1 MEHGA
6 LPAARKPGLR
16 LRASGQPTA
25 APGAAARGMFG
36 LPILVAVL
44 CAGLAVPPPA
54 SALELRMLAREGLA
68 REAADPNSAVV
79 ATVPAGTPLRLV
91 REVPAWYLV
100 ELPAGNGTPAR
111 RGYVSFSDA
120 EWIAECDPRAAR
132 QLGPGDVFRDCDV
145 APEMVVVPA
154 GSFRMGSPPSE
165 ARRRA
170 HEGPQ
175 RQVTIP
181 EPFAVGRFEVTFEEL
196 EACVRMG
203 GCDGVVA
210 DDESFGRGRRP
221 VLNIR
226 WPDARRYARW
236 LSDLTGEHYRLPTEA
251 EWEYAARA
259 GSTAARYWEDEAE
272 SCKYMNGYDEA
283 GYAFH
288 GFVFDFVERIPCDDG
303 HAGTA
308 PVGSFAPNAFGLY
321 DMIGN
326 ADELTQDCY
335 NPDYSGGPVDGSAWR
350 SGLCVLRIAR
360 GGSWFHGL
368 ARNRFASRDRK
379 PAGFA
384 TSTSGFRVVRDLE

>member
-1 MEHGA
+1 MEHGT
-6 LPAARKPGLR
+6 LPTARKPGLR
-16 LRASGQPTA
+16 SRARATVRR
-25 APGAAARGMFG
+25 GAGAVARGMFG

-44 CAGLAVPPPA
+44 CAGLAAPPPA

-91 REVPAWYLV
+91 REVPAWYLI

-120 EWIAECDPRAAR
+120 EWIADCDPRAAR

-145 APEMVVVPA
+145 APEMVVIPA

-236 LSDLTGEHYRLPTEA
+236 LSDLTGERYRLPTEA

-326 ADELTQDCY
+326 ADELTRDCY
-335 NPDYSGGPVDGSAWR
+335 NPGYYGGPVDGSAWR
-350 SGLCVLRIAR
+350 SGLCVLRVAR

-384 TSTSGFRVVRDLE
+384 TSTSGFRIARDLE